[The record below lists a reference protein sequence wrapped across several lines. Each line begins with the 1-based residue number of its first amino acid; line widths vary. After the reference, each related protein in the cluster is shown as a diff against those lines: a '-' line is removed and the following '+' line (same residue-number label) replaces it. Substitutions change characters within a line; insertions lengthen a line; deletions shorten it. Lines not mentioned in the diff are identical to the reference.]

1 MMQENKQN
9 SIQKNDVNGIKSN
22 RRMSGAKIIKTR
34 DIALIGVMVAT
45 IEVVKQ
51 ALAFIPNVEMVTLLI
66 VLYALVFGRRI
77 YYAIP
82 AFVLIEG
89 CLYGFGI
96 WWIMYLYI
104 WPLLAFLTRV
114 FKKQESPWFWAVF
127 TGSFGLMFGALCSIP
142 YFFIDGWHGALTW
155 WVAGIPYD
163 ILHGIS
169 NAVLCLVLFRPLY
182 RVLKKLEM

>member
-1 MMQENKQN
+1 MERLTRLFIQRNKKMT
-9 SIQKNDVNGIKSN
+9 QKNIK
-22 RRMSGAKIIKTR
+22 KIRTR
-34 DIALIGVMVAT
+34 DIALVGVMIAT
-45 IEVVKQ
+45 LEVVKQ

-96 WWIMYLYI
+96 WWVMYIYI

-127 TGSFGLMFGALCSIP
+127 TGGFGLLFGALCSIP
-142 YFFIDGWHGALTW
+142 YFFIDGWYGALTW

-182 RVLKKLEM
+182 TVLKKLEMQIQS